1 MEMLEAITRVLDGV
15 ASRYE
20 IHPRQLA
27 LVPYEG
33 GLPEIVKTYIVC
45 KKIEGLSDKTLE
57 TYMRTLKIF
66 FEEVRKPIEK
76 ITPNDIRVYLYSYQR
91 DRGCTNRSL
100 DKYRSYLSS
109 FFSWAT
115 TEGYITC
122 DPMKTI
128 QAIKYEKK
136 ERQNLSRL
144 ELEYLRGACQT
155 AREAAIV
162 EFLFSTGCRVSEL
175 SGVKKA
181 DVDWN
186 TKAVHLFGKGR
197 KHRDSY
203 LNAKAEVTII
213 TYLAQ
218 RSDDCEY
225 LFVTER
231 NPHRQITTAG
241 LEKIVRNIAA
251 RASSRISKKVTP
263 HVLRH
268 TTATIALQN
277 GMPIEEISK
286 LLGHEK
292 VDTTMIYAHTSTA
305 SVQAGHSRYVV

>member
-1 MEMLEAITRVLDGV
+1 
-15 ASRYE
+15 
-20 IHPRQLA
+20 
-27 LVPYEG
+27 
-33 GLPEIVKTYIVC
+33 
-45 KKIEGLSDKTLE
+45 
-57 TYMRTLKIF
+57 
-66 FEEVRKPIEK
+66 
-76 ITPNDIRVYLYSYQR
+76 
-91 DRGCTNRSL
+91 
-100 DKYRSYLSS
+100 
-109 FFSWAT
+109 
-115 TEGYITC
+115 
-122 DPMKTI
+122 MKTI

-175 SGVKKA
+175 SVVKKA
-181 DVDWN
+181 DVDWS

-203 LNAKAEVTII
+203 LNAKAEVALI

-218 RSDDCEY
+218 RGDDCEY

-241 LEKIVRNIAA
+241 VEKIVRNIAA